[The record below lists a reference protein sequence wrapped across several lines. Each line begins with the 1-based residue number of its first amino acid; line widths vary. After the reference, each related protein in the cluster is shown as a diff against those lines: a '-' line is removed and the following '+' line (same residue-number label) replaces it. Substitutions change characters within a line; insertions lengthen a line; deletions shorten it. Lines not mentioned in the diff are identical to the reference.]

1 MSIPETIVVRKKE
14 PPQHPR
20 GVSYR
25 KPIDA
30 AKDAVP
36 VLDLAERLVGGSLV
50 RKGHTYMARC
60 PLPDH
65 EDKTP
70 SFTVYADNGRGWT
83 CFGCGRGGDVVH
95 LYALAESITDMRVA
109 AGELLLSF
117 GHELPQ
123 RPEAWFRKQERQV
136 PVRDFKAQ
144 SLFLHQKR
152 RLFRR
157 YYKPHLMRIEDQEER
172 EIEYGIL
179 WKQADY
185 LTRLMRE
192 RLMERG
198 RDER

>member
-36 VLDLAERLVGGSLV
+36 VLDLAERLVGGPLV

-65 EDKTP
+65 EEKTP
-70 SFTVYADNGRGWT
+70 SFTVYADNGRGWA

-95 LYALAESITDMRVA
+95 LYALARGHADMRVA
-109 AGELLLSF
+109 AAELLMEF

-123 RPEAWFRKQERQV
+123 RPQSWFRKQERQK

-144 SLFLHQKR
+144 ARFEHQKR
-152 RLFRR
+152 RIFRVFFA
-157 YYKPHLMRIEDQEER
+157 PLLVLIEDEAER
-172 EIEYGIL
+172 EEATAAL
-179 WKQADY
+179 WEATDY
-185 LTRLMRE
+185 LARMMRE
-192 RLMERG
+192 RRST
-198 RDER
+198 